1 MLFKCLYVVY
11 VFVVLFILL
20 FGFFVVLYSMEWGK
34 VKFEEWL
41 KMFFMFFLE
50 LLFIVDFIK
59 VCFDDFF
66 VFFYI
71 NVKRVVRLCLIFII

>member
-11 VFVVLFILL
+11 VFVVMFILL

-50 LLFIVDFIK
+50 LLFIVDLIK

-66 VFFYI
+66 VFFLY
-71 NVKRVVRLCLIFII
+71 

>member
-66 VFFYI
+66 VFFLY
-71 NVKRVVRLCLIFII
+71 

>member
-50 LLFIVDFIK
+50 LLFIVDLIK

-66 VFFYI
+66 VFFLY
-71 NVKRVVRLCLIFII
+71 

>member
-41 KMFFMFFLE
+41 KIFFMFFLE
-50 LLFIVDFIK
+50 LLFIVDLIK

-66 VFFYI
+66 VFFLY
-71 NVKRVVRLCLIFII
+71 